1 MLNPECIIKIIQ
13 QPTEDF
19 PSRGKTFTID
29 FLNDAEIS
37 STWQNLT
44 DTAKMV
50 FPKNIYFID
59 ETGRKTTWQGKN
71 VIGGSDTPPLVLRGD
86 KVTVDFSYS
95 YYETDKGNSNLF
107 TNNFVTKSNN
117 IFNGYISKI
126 INKMP
131 IEIHCEDNMW
141 KLKQIS
147 APNKVFKGSVYNLQT
162 MLKELLEGTGFT
174 VNADAS
180 TNIGDFRTM
189 NETVAEVLNRLQSYN
204 IESYFRGDELRCSG
218 LIYYPEDA
226 NEEVFAFQKN
236 IIEDDLEY
244 RRTDDVKIGIQAY
257 SVNKVELSTVNSQG
271 NKKTKTQRLSAFIT
285 RDINGNIVEID
296 PKSFEGEKRTLY
308 YYNITSKDTLI
319 QQAGTQLNKLYYEGF
334 FGKFTTFGLPFVKHG
349 DHAILRDD
357 VLPERNG
364 TYEIKE
370 VVYRFGL
377 GGYRQDISV
386 DIRIDGISN
395 TLLSQGL

>member
-1 MLNPECIIKIIQ
+1 MLNLGCVIKIIQ
-13 QPTEDF
+13 QPTTDF
-19 PSRGKTFTID
+19 PSRNKSYTLD
-29 FLNDAEIS
+29 FINDAEIT

-44 DTAKMV
+44 DTAKMI
-50 FPKNIYFID
+50 FPKNIYFVD
-59 ETGRKTTWQGKN
+59 ETGRKVTWQGKN
-71 VIGGSDTPPLVLRGD
+71 VIGGSDTPPLILRGD

-95 YYETDKGNSNLF
+95 YYETDKGNSALF

-117 IFNGYISKI
+117 IFNGFISKA

-141 KLKQIS
+141 KLKQVS
-147 APNKVFKGSVYNLQT
+147 APNKVFKATEYNLQT
-162 MLKELLEGTGFT
+162 MLQELLTGTGFT
-174 VNADAS
+174 VNTDAT
-180 TNIGDFRTM
+180 TNIGDFRTQ
-189 NETVAEVLNRLQSYN
+189 NETVAEVLNRLQKYN
-204 IESYFRGDELRCSG
+204 LESYFRGDELRCSG

-226 NEEVFAFQKN
+226 NEEVFVFQKN
-236 IIEDDLEY
+236 IISDNLEY

-257 SVNKVELSTVNSQG
+257 SVNKVELNTVNSQG
-271 NKKTKTQRLSAFIT
+271 KRKTKIQRLSAFIT
-285 RDINGNIVEID
+285 RNLNGEIVELN
-296 PKSFEGEKRTLY
+296 PASFEGEKRTLY
-308 YYNITSKDTLI
+308 YYNVADKATLI
-319 QQAGTQLNKLYYEGF
+319 SQAGTQLNKLYYEGF

-370 VVYRFGL
+370 VVYRFGMD
-377 GGYRQDISV
+377 GYRQDIGV